1 MVPPEAMPA
10 PHHVIGTLGDSDTD
24 ETMSIGQISGDGV
37 VGVGDVDEFS
47 VHSDEAVSVGG
58 EGAASEV
65 EAVPT
70 PVADRNPT
78 RVLREALR
86 SLDGRHSCAAHTSPS

>member
-1 MVPPEAMPA
+1 MPA

-47 VHSDEAVSVGG
+47 VHRDEAISVGG

-70 PVADRNPT
+70 PVADGNP
-78 RVLREALR
+78 
-86 SLDGRHSCAAHTSPS
+86 LDGRHSCAAHASPS